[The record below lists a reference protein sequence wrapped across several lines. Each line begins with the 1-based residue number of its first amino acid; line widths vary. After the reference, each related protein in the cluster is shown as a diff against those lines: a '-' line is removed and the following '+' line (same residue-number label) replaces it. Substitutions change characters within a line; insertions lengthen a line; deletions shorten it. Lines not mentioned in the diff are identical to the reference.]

1 MEFNWGQL
9 VPNRPLTVCHRL
21 ITKSD
26 WVKSDPCPW
35 ICQFNVFLT
44 SSRLR
49 IKSVFTVSPTLTTSA
64 GWKQCDGNVA
74 ESCRQSHISWDKLF
88 CDEHREQLLRIFAQ
102 NLRIQ
107 HLHHRA
113 FNTEGSNCYYYGR
126 VLMIA
131 IARCES
137 ELACPIVPRL
147 LSTSHSHQI
156 VDVHMLWG
164 KNSNMENKNEKWA
177 TAFQISRWKTRYR
190 WIFQWMNGECQD
202 YDDSYNFRS

>member
-1 MEFNWGQL
+1 M
-9 VPNRPLTVCHRL
+9 
-21 ITKSD
+21 
-26 WVKSDPCPW
+26 
-35 ICQFNVFLT
+35 
-44 SSRLR
+44 
-49 IKSVFTVSPTLTTSA
+49 
-64 GWKQCDGNVA
+64 
-74 ESCRQSHISWDKLF
+74 F

-126 VLMIA
+126 VLRIA

-156 VDVHMLWG
+156 VDVCYEA
-164 KNSNMENKNEKWA
+164 K
-177 TAFQISRWKTRYR
+177 TDIWKTRKKSEQR
-190 WIFQWMNGECQD
+190 R
-202 YDDSYNFRS
+202 FRSHDGRQDIGESSNE